1 MALLQDSSS
10 SSSSTTEDHL
20 HHTTIKDEALLKRAP
35 STDNTT
41 NTNTPLHPTICNSN
55 KVRHHHNF
63 RDEEAPEVHLPLHS
77 LDHHQVNNLTTHLL
91 AHHIS
96 SQEAHHPLGPCH
108 PTASHHLKGDLLCH
122 HLELDTLELH
132 HRMPPPSRP
141 GFGPGPPPP
150 SLPGS
155 VGMVGPYGGVVPP
168 MSVPGMPGMKPGGGI
183 PPVGLGNNALLT
195 GPPSSLGAGTGVGQ
209 GGAMAAVGGAL
220 PDKMNTLF
228 IGSIAPGI
236 NKVAMEKLL
245 RTTGNLVK
253 WKHVQDPTTQ
263 KWKAFG
269 FAEYADAD
277 SLLRTLRVLGQDG
290 QQPKGEKPV
299 GLELKAMDGS
309 DVVKALLVKADEKTR
324 QFLDQYEESRPRTIH
339 DTEKDK
345 VALANATKIIQQM
358 KDGILDTTDT
368 TAKSDDTAAESASS
382 SSNKDKEDLTLV
394 GRPRRHNNLDGTGK
408 MGEDGN
414 EEEMSEEQKEL
425 IAREINFFRERAAL
439 KEKERK
445 EEEERSERMARSGHH
460 HRQSKDS
467 GSAATGANASSA
479 SASHRAGR
487 DRAWGGS
494 SSSGGGAGGSRQM
507 DFVAASGTSHT
518 DVGSSPALAST
529 SSAGAAS
536 SASQGQDTGMDSEE
550 EEKARQ
556 ERRDRE
562 TEHTFKERER
572 RWEQREVERMRL
584 YEKDKARDADY
595 QAESYAA
602 RDVMAARFAQW
613 NDDVERERRHEDYY
627 RDRSRWWH
635 RRQAFL
641 QKEQRYDDLD
651 REEEKEKQAEAAKKA
666 AQEVEAAAAAVA
678 NAAAEAGA
686 AMEVD
691 SAAIATPSA
700 SQDKDVEMNEAY
712 GSGSISSTAEEAE
725 KNDASGLTIPSDP
738 QELWN
743 WPVQW
748 LVMEANDGLILK
760 EKIMPFTTKIVVE
773 LLGVPEEDLTKYV
786 VDHIRQRKPPQ
797 DLISE
802 LRGALDN
809 DADKLV
815 ARVWKLLIE
824 ETESAARKQ

>member
-1 MALLQDSSS
+1 MAPLQA
-10 SSSSTTEDHL
+10 SSSTTEGHL
-20 HHTTIKDEALLKRAP
+20 HHTTTKDEALLKDTP
-35 STDNTT
+35 SGPPPGQQPHYPPPRPPHIIPGGPPPPGAMPPYGI
-41 NTNTPLHPTICNSN
+41 PLPQGGPPAGHPGGMI
-55 KVRHHHNF
+55 
-63 RDEEAPEVHLPLHS
+63 PGQQQPPPHL
-77 LDHHQVNNLTTHLL
+77 HQ
-91 AHHIS
+91 
-96 SQEAHHPLGPCH
+96 QQ
-108 PTASHHLKGDLLCH
+108 
-122 HLELDTLELH
+122 LH
-132 HRMPPPSRP
+132 HRMPPPPRP

-168 MSVPGMPGMKPGGGI
+168 MSVPGMPGMKPGAGI
-183 PPVGLGNNALLT
+183 PPVGLGSNALLA
-195 GPPSSLGAGTGVGQ
+195 GPPNSVGAGAAVGQ
-209 GGAMAAVGGAL
+209 GGAMTVGGAL

-245 RTTGNLVK
+245 KTTGNLVK

-358 KDGILDTTDT
+358 KDGTLDTTDA
-368 TAKSDDTAAESASS
+368 TAGSDDTVAEPS
-382 SSNKDKEDLTLV
+382 SSNSKDKEDLTLV
-394 GRPRRHNNLDGTGK
+394 GRPRRRENLDGTGK
-408 MGEDGN
+408 TGEDGT

-460 HRQSKDS
+460 RQSKDF
-467 GSAATGANASSA
+467 SAATGANASST
-479 SASHRAGR
+479 STSHRAGR

-494 SSSGGGAGGSRQM
+494 SGSGGSGGSRQM
-507 DFVAASGTSHT
+507 DFVPASGVNHT
-518 DVGSSPALAST
+518 EAGSSPALAST
-529 SSAGAAS
+529 SAGAAG
-536 SASQGQDTGMDSEE
+536 SASKDHDTGMDSEE

-562 TEHTFKERER
+562 IEHTFKERER

-595 QAESYAA
+595 QAESHAA

-613 NDDVERERRHEDYY
+613 NDDIERERRHEDYY

-651 REEEKEKQAEAAKKA
+651 REEVKEELAEAAKKV

-691 SAAIATPSA
+691 SATLATPSA
-700 SQDKDVEMNEAY
+700 SQDKDVEMNEAS
-712 GSGSISSTAEEAE
+712 GSGSISSASAATTEGAEENAI
-725 KNDASGLTIPSDP
+725 NIPSDP

-748 LVMEANDGLILK
+748 SVMEANDGLILK
-760 EKIMPFTTKIVVE
+760 EKIMPFATKIVIE

-797 DLISE
+797 DLVSE

-809 DADKLV
+809 DADRLV

-824 ETESAARKQ
+824 ETESSARKQ

>member
-1 MALLQDSSS
+1 MQQQQGPPPPQFQG
-10 SSSSTTEDHL
+10 
-20 HHTTIKDEALLKRAP
+20 RGGPGGPPPP
-35 STDNTT
+35 SLVGPPPGQQPHYPPPRPPHIIPGGPPPPGAMPPYGIPPPQGGP
-41 NTNTPLHPTICNSN
+41 PLPPPGAGHPGGMIPGQSQPPP
-55 KVRHHHNF
+55 HHH
-63 RDEEAPEVHLPLHS
+63 
-77 LDHHQVNNLTTHLL
+77 Q
-91 AHHIS
+91 
-96 SQEAHHPLGPCH
+96 QQ
-108 PTASHHLKGDLLCH
+108 
-122 HLELDTLELH
+122 LH
-132 HRMPPPSRP
+132 HRMQPPPRP
-141 GFGPGPPPP
+141 GFGPGLPPP

-168 MSVPGMPGMKPGGGI
+168 MPVSVMPGMKPGGGI
-183 PPVGLGNNALLT
+183 PPAGLGNNALMA
-195 GPPSSLGAGTGVGQ
+195 GPPSSLGAGTG
-209 GGAMAAVGGAL
+209 VGGAL

-245 RTTGNLVK
+245 KTTGNLVK

-358 KDGILDTTDT
+358 KDGTLDTTDD
-368 TAKSDDTAAESASS
+368 TAGSDDTTTDPS

-394 GRPRRHNNLDGTGK
+394 GRPRRHTNLDGTGK
-408 MGEDGN
+408 TGEDGT

-460 HRQSKDS
+460 RQSKDS
-467 GSAATGANASSA
+467 GSAATGANASSS

-494 SSSGGGAGGSRQM
+494 SSSGSGAGGSRQM
-507 DFVAASGTSHT
+507 DFVPASGVNHA
-518 DVGSSPALAST
+518 DVGSSPAPAST
-529 SSAGAAS
+529 SSAGAAG
-536 SASQGQDTGMDSEE
+536 SAAQDQDTGMDSEE

-595 QAESYAA
+595 QAESHAS

-651 REEEKEKQAEAAKKA
+651 REEEQEELAEAAKKA

-678 NAAAEAGA
+678 NAAAEASA

-691 SAAIATPSA
+691 SAALATPSA
-700 SQDKDVEMNEAY
+700 SQDKDVEMNDAS
-712 GSGSISSTAEEAE
+712 GSGSISTTTDETERNAL
-725 KNDASGLTIPSDP
+725 DIPSDP

-748 LVMEANDGLILK
+748 SVMEANDGLILK
-760 EKIMPFTTKIVVE
+760 EKIKPFATKIVIE

-786 VDHIRQRKPPQ
+786 MDHIRQRKPPQ
-797 DLISE
+797 DLVSE

-809 DADKLV
+809 DADRLV

>member
-1 MALLQDSSS
+1 
-10 SSSSTTEDHL
+10 
-20 HHTTIKDEALLKRAP
+20 
-35 STDNTT
+35 
-41 NTNTPLHPTICNSN
+41 
-55 KVRHHHNF
+55 
-63 RDEEAPEVHLPLHS
+63 
-77 LDHHQVNNLTTHLL
+77 
-91 AHHIS
+91 
-96 SQEAHHPLGPCH
+96 
-108 PTASHHLKGDLLCH
+108 
-122 HLELDTLELH
+122 
-132 HRMPPPSRP
+132 MPV
-141 GFGPGPPPP
+141 
-150 SLPGS
+150 S
-155 VGMVGPYGGVVPP
+155 V
-168 MSVPGMPGMKPGGGI
+168 MPGMKPGGGI
-183 PPVGLGNNALLT
+183 PPAGLGNNALMA
-195 GPPSSLGAGTGVGQ
+195 GPPSSLGAGTG
-209 GGAMAAVGGAL
+209 VGGAL

-245 RTTGNLVK
+245 KTTGNLVK

-358 KDGILDTTDT
+358 KDGTLDTTDD
-368 TAKSDDTAAESASS
+368 TAGSDDTTTDPS

-394 GRPRRHNNLDGTGK
+394 GRPRRHTNLDGTGK
-408 MGEDGN
+408 TGEDGT

-460 HRQSKDS
+460 RQSKDS
-467 GSAATGANASSA
+467 GSAATGANASSS

-494 SSSGGGAGGSRQM
+494 SSSGSGAGGSRQM
-507 DFVAASGTSHT
+507 DFVPASGVNHA
-518 DVGSSPALAST
+518 DVGSSPAPAST
-529 SSAGAAS
+529 SSAGAAG
-536 SASQGQDTGMDSEE
+536 SAAQDQDTGMDSEE

-595 QAESYAA
+595 QAESHAS

-651 REEEKEKQAEAAKKA
+651 REEEQEELAEAAKKA

-678 NAAAEAGA
+678 NAAAEASA

-691 SAAIATPSA
+691 SAALATPSA
-700 SQDKDVEMNEAY
+700 SQDKDVEMNDAS
-712 GSGSISSTAEEAE
+712 GSGSISTTTDETERNAL
-725 KNDASGLTIPSDP
+725 DIPSDP

-748 LVMEANDGLILK
+748 SVMEANDGLILK
-760 EKIMPFTTKIVVE
+760 EKIKPFATKIVIE

-786 VDHIRQRKPPQ
+786 MDHIRQRKPPQ
-797 DLISE
+797 DLVSE

-809 DADKLV
+809 DADRLV

>member
-1 MALLQDSSS
+1 
-10 SSSSTTEDHL
+10 
-20 HHTTIKDEALLKRAP
+20 
-35 STDNTT
+35 
-41 NTNTPLHPTICNSN
+41 
-55 KVRHHHNF
+55 
-63 RDEEAPEVHLPLHS
+63 
-77 LDHHQVNNLTTHLL
+77 
-91 AHHIS
+91 
-96 SQEAHHPLGPCH
+96 
-108 PTASHHLKGDLLCH
+108 
-122 HLELDTLELH
+122 
-132 HRMPPPSRP
+132 MPPPPRP
-141 GFGPGPPPP
+141 GFGPGPPP
-150 SLPGS
+150 SVPGS

-168 MSVPGMPGMKPGGGI
+168 MSVPGMPGLKPGAGI
-183 PPVGLGNNALLT
+183 PPVGLGSNALLA
-195 GPPSSLGAGTGVGQ
+195 GPPSSVSAGVAVGQ
-209 GGAMAAVGGAL
+209 GGAMAVGGAL

-358 KDGILDTTDT
+358 RDGTLDTTDT
-368 TAKSDDTAAESASS
+368 TVGSDDTAAEPSS
-382 SSNKDKEDLTLV
+382 SSNSKDKEDLTLV
-394 GRPRRHNNLDGTGK
+394 GRPRRRENLDGTGK
-408 MGEDGN
+408 TGEDGT
-414 EEEMSEEQKEL
+414 EEEISEEQKEL

-460 HRQSKDS
+460 RQSKDS
-467 GSAATGANASSA
+467 SAATGANASAA
-479 SASHRAGR
+479 STSHRAGR

-494 SSSGGGAGGSRQM
+494 SSGGSGGSRQM
-507 DFVAASGTSHT
+507 DFVPASGTNHT
-518 DVGSSPALAST
+518 EAGSSPAVAST
-529 SSAGAAS
+529 SVGTVG
-536 SASQGQDTGMDSEE
+536 SASKDQDTGMDSEE

-562 TEHTFKERER
+562 IEHTFKERER

-595 QAESYAA
+595 QAESHAA

-613 NDDVERERRHEDYY
+613 NDDIERERRHEDYY

-651 REEEKEKQAEAAKKA
+651 REEEKEELAEAARKA

-678 NAAAEAGA
+678 NAAAEASA

-691 SAAIATPSA
+691 SAALAAPSA
-700 SQDKDVEMNEAY
+700 SQDKDVDMNEAS
-712 GSGSISSTAEEAE
+712 GSGPISSVSAATIDGAE
-725 KNDASGLTIPSDP
+725 KNAINIPSDP
-738 QELWN
+738 EELWN

-748 LVMEANDGLILK
+748 SVMEENDGLILK
-760 EKIMPFTTKIVVE
+760 EKIVPFATKIVIE

-797 DLISE
+797 DLVSE

-809 DADKLV
+809 DADRLV
-815 ARVWKLLIE
+815 ARVWRLLIE
-824 ETESAARKQ
+824 ETESSARKQ